1 MGMTQLPALRRKSFA
16 PEIAALADD
25 YRRANG
31 PLMRMLNKL
40 GNTVERQMALIP
52 ASVRPE
58 IDRAV
63 VAALTAAHGLAGL
76 AEQGPD
82 LGRGGAMAAAM
93 ATGAAGGA
101 GGIVTAIA
109 EMPVTITVFLHA
121 IRREAIVAGYDP
133 TEPGIRA
140 ACLEVFASGTPLHG
154 DDGVNT
160 AFLSARMTLS
170 TPAIQKLIATVAP
183 RLAAAMGQK
192 LALQAV
198 PVIGAV
204 TGAAL
209 NAAYLNY
216 YRELAR
222 IRFALMRLAE
232 AGGGEAVVAAFTRAA
247 GVPLVSRA

>member
-1 MGMTQLPALRRKSFA
+1 MAQLPALRGKSIA
-16 PEIAALADD
+16 PEIAALAED

-31 PLMRMLNKL
+31 PLMRLLNRM
-40 GNTVERQMALIP
+40 GNSVERQMAMLP
-52 ASVRPE
+52 VAVRPE
-58 IDRAV
+58 IDRV
-63 VAALTAAHGLAGL
+63 VVVALTAAHGLAGL
-76 AEQGPD
+76 AEEGPD
-82 LGRGGAMAAAM
+82 LGRGGAMAAAL

-101 GGIVTAIA
+101 GGILTAVA
-109 EMPVTITVFLHA
+109 ELPVTITVFLHA
-121 IRREAIVAGYDP
+121 IRREAIAAGYDP
-133 TEPGIRA
+133 REPGIRA

-170 TPAIQKLIATVAP
+170 TPAIQKLIATIAP

-204 TGAAL
+204 SGAAL

-232 AGGGEAVVAAFTRAA
+232 TSGGETVVAAFTRAA

>member
-1 MGMTQLPALRRKSFA
+1 MPILTALRA
-16 PEIAALADD
+16 PASAPAIADLAEA
-25 YRRANG
+25 YARANG
-31 PLMRMLNKL
+31 TLIRLL
-40 GNTVERQMALIP
+40 TRFATTLERQMAALP
-52 ASVRPE
+52 AGVQPQ

-76 AEQGPD
+76 AESGPD
-82 LGRGGAMAAAM
+82 LGHTGTMAAAL

-101 GGIVTAIA
+101 GGLTTSLA
-109 EMPVTITVFLHA
+109 ELPVTITVFLHA
-121 IRREAIVAGYDP
+121 IRREALAAGYDP
-133 TEPGIRA
+133 NEPGIRA
-140 ACLEVFASGTPLHG
+140 ACLEVFASGSPLAR

-160 AFLSARMTLS
+160 AFLSARLTLS
-170 TPAIQKLIATVAP
+170 APAIQKLIASVAP

-192 LALQAV
+192 LALQAL

-209 NAAYLNY
+209 NATYLNY

-232 AGGGEAVVAAFTRAA
+232 TGSGEAVVAAFARAVQTRRV
-247 GVPLVSRA
+247 GKG